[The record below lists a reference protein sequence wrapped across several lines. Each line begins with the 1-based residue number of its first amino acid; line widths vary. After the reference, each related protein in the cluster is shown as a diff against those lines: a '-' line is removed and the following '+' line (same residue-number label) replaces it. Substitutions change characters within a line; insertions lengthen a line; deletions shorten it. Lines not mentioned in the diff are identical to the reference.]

1 MSASPL
7 AIELRGIPNPFRG
20 GITRDAWDAD
30 WVDVPEVH
38 AAASARICREV
49 TLARAGGGCGI
60 LVFGEPGSGKTH
72 LLNRVRRWCLE
83 EGALFAGFRLQCGP
97 QTLWRH
103 MRREFARS
111 LLRRLSDGR
120 TQLDRLTASAYA
132 NAKEPEDYSLARVL
146 EQWREGRFLHE
157 CAAWLRGERLPEEEL
172 RALGIADTNA
182 EEEEAAEDEAR
193 RVLKELIALA
203 APSPVLLALDQVEA
217 LQADPQD
224 VRGLAAIGSAA
235 AALRDE
241 IPNLVLTTCVQT
253 SFLPRL
259 HEAVL
264 RADMDRMGEVR
275 LELLPLDEG
284 QAEAILKARLDAEPA
299 MRAHRRRRD
308 QPLWPFTNYAI
319 RYLLMKESR
328 VTPRR
333 LIAEAS
339 KLFEQLRGEKPASGM
354 RPEGS
359 LGAELQKRIEQAR
372 DGLPEEGNE
381 FLLDGLRRV
390 LPLAGWRLAEP
401 RPKGI
406 DLLLEKEGSRMA
418 VAVFNRARMHGAAQR
433 LRKIGESAPAET
445 VRLVRAAALPVSASA
460 ARTREELTRLEQRG
474 ARLVRVS
481 NEALAALEACR
492 TLLADAAAG
501 DLHKDGETL
510 GLEFVEQW
518 LGNNLPEE
526 LRGLAED
533 LESGAGGGHRLVDE
547 LMELL
552 RVEKVIPVEEA
563 AERLGAGI
571 EEVRLCADQNQ
582 AAVAAVGT
590 PPTVLFERRGDS

>member
-7 AIELRGIPNPFRG
+7 AIELRGIPNPFRS
-20 GITRDAWDAD
+20 GITRDAWDPD
-30 WVDVPEVH
+30 WVDVPEIH

-49 TLARAGGGCGI
+49 TRARDGGGCGI

-111 LLRRLSDGR
+111 LLRRLPDGG
-120 TQLDRLTASAYA
+120 TQMDRLAAAAYA

-146 EQWREGRFLHE
+146 ERWREGRFLHE
-157 CAAWLRGERLPEEEL
+157 CAAWLRGERLPEEAL
-172 RALGIADTNA
+172 RALGIADTDA
-182 EEEEAAEDEAR
+182 EEEEAAEDDAR
-193 RVLKELIALA
+193 RILRELIALA
-203 APSPVLLALDQVEA
+203 APAPVLLALDQVEA

-275 LELLPLDEG
+275 LELLPLEEP
-284 QAEAILKARLDAEPA
+284 QAEAILAARLDAEPA
-299 MRAHRRRRD
+299 MRDHRLRRE
-308 QPLWPFTNYAI
+308 QPLWPFTSYAV
-319 RYLLMKESR
+319 RYLLMKGSR

-333 LIAEAS
+333 LIAEAYT
-339 KLFEQLRGEKPASGM
+339 LFEQLRGEKPPAVP
-354 RPEGS
+354 RPETF
-359 LGAELQKRIEQAR
+359 LRAKLRARIGQSSEAQ
-372 DGLPEEGNE
+372 PVEGNE

-390 LPLAGWRLAEP
+390 LPLMGWRSVEP

-406 DLLLEKEGSRMA
+406 DLLVEKEGRRRA

-433 LRKIGESAPAET
+433 LRKIRETVLAET
-445 VRLVRAAALPVSASA
+445 VRLVRAAAVPVSASA
-460 ARTREELTRLEQRG
+460 VKTLEELAKLEEEG
-474 ARLVRVS
+474 AKLVRVS

-492 TLLADAAAG
+492 TLLSDAAAG

-518 LGNNLPEE
+518 LQENLPEE
-526 LRGLAED
+526 LRELEEG
-533 LESGAGGGHRLVDE
+533 LESGAGGASRLSDE
-547 LMELL
+547 LAELV
-552 RVEKVIPVEEA
+552 REVKVISVEEA
-563 AERLGAGI
+563 AARLGAGV
-571 EEVRLCADQNQ
+571 EEVRLCADQSE
-582 AAVAAVGT
+582 AVVAAVGM
-590 PPTVLFERRGDS
+590 PAKVLIERRSE